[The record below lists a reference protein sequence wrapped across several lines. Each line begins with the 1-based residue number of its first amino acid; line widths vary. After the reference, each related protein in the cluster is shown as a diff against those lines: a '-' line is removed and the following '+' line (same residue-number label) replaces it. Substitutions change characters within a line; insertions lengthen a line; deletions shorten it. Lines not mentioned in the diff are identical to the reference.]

1 MKNSLR
7 RSLNLPIWL
16 STLLVS
22 KRTAIL

>member
-7 RSLNLPIWL
+7 RRLNLPSWL